1 MYLYGIVKRRWTNNN
16 IHGLGNTHSRKQD
29 KVQNGN
35 IRGDLVRRDE
45 NFPTRSQFKPI
56 IVKSKSLQED
66 YMAKE
71 AKEKDVKSLRLEVE
85 RIVSEI
91 NMGNEKLA
99 HIMIHL
105 SEMENAM

>member
-1 MYLYGIVKRRWTNNN
+1 MYLYGIVKRRWTKNNM
-16 IHGLGNTHSRKQD
+16 HGRRNTHSRKQD
-29 KVQNGN
+29 TAENVN
-35 IRGDLVRRDE
+35 ILGDLVRRGK
-45 NFPTRSQFKPI
+45 NFSKRSQFKPI
-56 IVKSKSLQED
+56 TVKSKSLRDD

-91 NMGNEKLA
+91 NMRNEKLSN
-99 HIMIHL
+99 IMMHL